1 MALTMN
7 SWWTLAL
14 SACLVLMV
22 RAECGRDCALCVYRL
37 FHQQTEIDTLT
48 CTLECEGTVDSRK
61 LEDCKSILTEED
73 RLAIDNLGK
82 QEEESAG
89 HLLAK
94 KYGGFMKRYG
104 GFMIKKAAEIGMGA
118 PADSDGT
125 EPISKKYGGFM
136 KKDKAEDGAEDHRV
150 ELLREILRVG
160 LTSESDEE
168 HDGDM
173 VKRYGGFM
181 RSVQGNSGLE
191 EAGRDLHKRYGG
203 FMRRVGRP
211 EWLDTQKSN
220 GFLKRT
226 WEDGGET
233 ALPDMQKRYG
243 GFMD

>member
-1 MALTMN
+1 MALTVN

-61 LEDCKSILTEED
+61 LEVCKSILTEED

-125 EPISKKYGGFM
+125 EAISKKYGGFM
-136 KKDKAEDGAEDHRV
+136 KKDKAEDGTEDQQV

-160 LTSESDEE
+160 LTSESDEQ

-181 RSVQGNSGLE
+181 RSVQGNSGLG